1 MRRQFF
7 ANERQ
12 KLHHDRIYRIDASIK
27 SLNEESLIDI
37 LLYGS
42 DSYNDSQNK
51 QLLLH
56 SICYIQFPKR
66 FERPLTDQCNNFSII
81 FNNKSS
87 VTAVVFFLYIS
98 TKGLSAMNPFI
109 LLILIFSQILS
120 FFEKLYWIFQLLW
133 AAPYISE
140 ENVG

>member
-12 KLHHDRIYRIDASIK
+12 KLHDDRIYRIDASIK
-27 SLNEESLIDI
+27 SLNEESLIDV

-42 DSYNDSQNK
+42 DRYNDSQNK

-66 FERPLTDQCNNFSII
+66 FERPLTDQCYFSIT

-87 VTAVVFFLYIS
+87 VTAVVFFLYMS

-133 AAPYISE
+133 AAPYYIS
-140 ENVG
+140 VYL